1 MKITI
6 ESTIKDSYSSKATI
20 ETEHDDVNMKEMAE
34 MLYKACIA
42 YGFHPNTVEQYI
54 LTEYE
59 LSESPKE

>member
-6 ESTIKDSYSSKATI
+6 KSTRKDNYSSKAVI
-20 ETEHDDVNMKEMAE
+20 ENNHDDINMKDVAE
-34 MLYKACIA
+34 MLYRACIA
-42 YGFHPNTVEQYI
+42 YGFHPNTVEEYI